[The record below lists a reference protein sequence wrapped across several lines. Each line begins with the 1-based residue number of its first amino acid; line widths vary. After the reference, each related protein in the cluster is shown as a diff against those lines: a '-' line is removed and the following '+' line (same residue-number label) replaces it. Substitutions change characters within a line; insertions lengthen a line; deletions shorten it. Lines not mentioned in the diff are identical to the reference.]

1 MPAGP
6 VSDGGFKVSQR
17 ASARVTISNR
27 LGFHA
32 RPATAFAQTAME
44 FKCNV
49 LVKGP
54 DEEIDG
60 KSVMQILM
68 LGATKGTELEICT
81 DGPDADECLK
91 SLCDLV
97 KAGFGEE

>member
-1 MPAGP
+1 M
-6 VSDGGFKVSQR
+6 VSQR

-32 RPATAFAQTAME
+32 RPATAFAQLAME
-44 FKCNV
+44 FPCNV
-49 LVKGP
+49 VVKGP

-68 LGATKGTELEICT
+68 LGATQGTELEIIA
-81 DGPDADECLK
+81 DGDAAETCLEK
-91 SLCDLV
+91 LCDLV
-97 KAGFGEE
+97 KSGFGED

>member
-1 MPAGP
+1 M
-6 VSDGGFKVSQR
+6 SQR
-17 ASARVTISNR
+17 ASARVTINNR

-44 FKCNV
+44 FQCNV

-68 LGATKGTELEICT
+68 LGATQGTELEICT
-81 DGPDADECLK
+81 EGPDAEQCLK
-91 SLCDLV
+91 KLCDLV
-97 KAGFGEE
+97 NEGFGEE

>member
-1 MPAGP
+1 M
-6 VSDGGFKVSQR
+6 SKR

-32 RPATAFAQTAME
+32 RPATAFAQLAME
-44 FKCNV
+44 FDASI

-54 DEEIDG
+54 DDEVDG

-68 LGATKGTELEICT
+68 LGATQGTDLEIVAE
-81 DGPDADECLK
+81 GSDAKKALNK
-91 SLCDLV
+91 LTQLV
-97 KAGFGEE
+97 ESGFGEE